1 MMKKV
6 LSIAALVFIITAG
19 TAFAHEHKVLGTV
32 TMSGPGHVMMKT
44 TDGHDVTVK
53 INAATK
59 ITRGKDA
66 VKADAINEGTRIVV
80 LTASDVSPYTAMA
93 IEVGATVK
101 PSKK

>member
-1 MMKKV
+1 MIKKV
-6 LSIAALVFIITAG
+6 WSITALVFLIAAG

-32 TMSGPGHVMMKT
+32 TMRGPDHVMMKT

-53 INAATK
+53 ITAATK
-59 ITRGKDA
+59 ITRGKEA
-66 VKADAINEGTRIVV
+66 VKADAIKGGTRIVV
-80 LTASDVSPYTAMA
+80 LTASDVAPYTAMA